1 MIVPIKISANK
12 IIIKKSSKVHLDCSG
27 IFLLFVKVRKTKDT
41 CDNLCETKDILH
53 VTLVVRLTISKYIF
67 QLINLLENR
76 RSYYQRY
83 AKIIVNR

>member
-1 MIVPIKISANK
+1 MIFA
-12 IIIKKSSKVHLDCSG
+12 
-27 IFLLFVKVRKTKDT
+27 KVRKTKDM
-41 CDNLCETKDILH
+41 CDNLCETKDILP
-53 VTLVVRLTISKYIF
+53 VTLVVQLTISKYIF

>member
-12 IIIKKSSKVHLDCSG
+12 IFIKKSSKVHIRLFGD
-27 IFLLFVKVRKTKDT
+27 FLLVVKVRKTKDT

-76 RSYYQRY
+76 WSYFFYEAYQ
-83 AKIIVNR
+83 I